1 MIKRKFWKT
10 GVAIAVVLLMQTDV
24 AVYAVNTDGEVQ
36 VTQESNIT
44 QDGNA
49 VAVIEGKNLETAD
62 AEADSTETDSA
73 EENVTE
79 DVLTVEYDAETPAPA
94 AEEKQVGWKKED
106 DGWYYYNNDGSLKTG
121 WLQIGET
128 YYYLDDNDPEH
139 PGRMACDEKKTI
151 NGYNYFF
158 NTSGAMQTGWVRRP
172 EGWYYAYPGGN
183 QQFGWLQIGNNYYYL
198 DKNDEYSGRM
208 TADEKK
214 TINGYN
220 YFFEGGGVMQ
230 TGWVRRPEGWYYAYP
245 GGNQRFGWVKTGG
258 YWYYLDQNN
267 EEYSGLMAHDQTL
280 IIGNTEYVFKS
291 GGAMYTG
298 WRYVS
303 GEGYYYYDE
312 NSGQKISGW
321 KSVNGNWYY
330 LDPSNNKIMV
340 SNSWKQINGYWYYF
354 VSSGEMAKGWK
365 YINGNYY
372 YLANDGVMRTG
383 WQDIDGYR
391 YYFYKENEA
400 GGWGVMAHDTT
411 IDSIRIDSSGHAKM
425 RAENYKK
432 LNLCQFL
439 GIDGRKYYNFLKTH
453 ISDKTYIG
461 TKYSKNSYK
470 DGANGFSGWVNS
482 AGAGMDCE
490 GFIDNVLK
498 QCGASHPMSV
508 GGGGKGWVA
517 YNNHYGL
524 PYYDYSSKADMLAS
538 GILDYGDIIWMFDTS
553 GPNSISSIHHIG
565 IFVGSNPYEDKLW
578 HSTFAMSNQYG
589 ETVNGNQVSRIV
601 PQASGCKVWRVI
613 KSGAIITP

>member
-49 VAVIEGKNLETAD
+49 AAVIEGKNLETAD

-208 TADEKK
+208 VADEKK

-267 EEYSGLMAHDQTL
+267 EEYPGLMAHDQTL

>member
-1 MIKRKFWKT
+1 MRKRKFWKT
-10 GVAIAVVLLMQTDV
+10 GVAIAVVLSMQTDV

-36 VTQESNIT
+36 VTQENDIT
-44 QDGNA
+44 QEDNEA
-49 VAVIEGKNLETAD
+49 AVIEEKNPETAD
-62 AEADSTETDSA
+62 AEADSTETDST
-73 EENVTE
+73 EENVTG
-79 DVLTVEYDAETPAPA
+79 DVLTVEYDTEMQAPA

-106 DGWYYYNNDGSLKTG
+106 DGWYYYNNDGNLKTG
-121 WLQIGET
+121 WLQLGET
-128 YYYLDDNDPEH
+128 YYYLDGNDPEH

-158 NTSGAMQTGWVRRP
+158 NTSGVMQTGWVRRP

-208 TADEKK
+208 VADEKK

-267 EEYSGLMAHDQTL
+267 EEYPGLMAHDQTL

>member
-10 GVAIAVVLLMQTDV
+10 GVAIAVVLSMQTDV
-24 AVYAVNTDGEVQ
+24 AVYAANTDGEVQ

-49 VAVIEGKNLETAD
+49 AAVIEEKNLETAD

-79 DVLTVEYDAETPAPA
+79 DVLTVEYDAETPATA

-121 WLQIGET
+121 WLQLGET
-128 YYYLDDNDPEH
+128 YYYLDGNDPEH

-158 NTSGAMQTGWVRRP
+158 NTSGAMQTGWIRRP

-230 TGWVRRPEGWYYAYP
+230 TGWVKRPEGWYYAYP
-245 GGNQRFGWVKTGG
+245 GGDQRFGWVKTGG

-267 EEYSGLMAHDQTL
+267 EEYPGLMANDQTL
-280 IIGNTEYVFKS
+280 TIGNTEYVFKF

-298 WRYVS
+298 WRYIS

-372 YLANDGVMRTG
+372 YLSNDGVMRTG

-411 IDSIRIDSSGHAKM
+411 INSIRIDSSGHAKM
-425 RAENYKK
+425 RVENYKK
-432 LNLCQFL
+432 GNLCQFL

>member
-10 GVAIAVVLLMQTDV
+10 GVAIAVVLLMQIDV

-49 VAVIEGKNLETAD
+49 AAVIEGKNLETAD

-128 YYYLDDNDPEH
+128 YYYLDGNDPEH

-158 NTSGAMQTGWVRRP
+158 NTSGAMQTGWIRRP

-230 TGWVRRPEGWYYAYP
+230 TGWVKRPEGWYYTYP
-245 GGNQRFGWVKTGG
+245 GGDQRFGWVKTGG

-267 EEYSGLMAHDQTL
+267 EEYPGLMAYDQTL
-280 IIGNTEYVFKS
+280 TIGNTEYVFKF

-298 WRYVS
+298 WRYIS

-553 GPNSISSIHHIG
+553 GPNSISSIHYIG

>member
-10 GVAIAVVLLMQTDV
+10 GVAIAVVLLMQIDV

-49 VAVIEGKNLETAD
+49 AAVIEGKNLETAD

-121 WLQIGET
+121 WLQLGET
-128 YYYLDDNDPEH
+128 YYYLDGNDPEH

-183 QQFGWLQIGNNYYYL
+183 Q
-198 DKNDEYSGRM
+198 
-208 TADEKK
+208 
-214 TINGYN
+214 
-220 YFFEGGGVMQ
+220 
-230 TGWVRRPEGWYYAYP
+230 
-245 GGNQRFGWVKTGG
+245 RFGWVKTGG

-267 EEYSGLMAHDQTL
+267 EEYPGLMAHDQTL

-411 IDSIRIDSSGHAKM
+411 INGIAIDSSGHAKV
-425 RAENYKK
+425 
-432 LNLCQFL
+432 
-439 GIDGRKYYNFLKTH
+439 
-453 ISDKTYIG
+453 
-461 TKYSKNSYK
+461 YSTRMAVFSTVSTNN
-470 DGANGFSGWVNS
+470 ANGTYNMTKALLSFNQVVLQPGQTLSFFAV
-482 AGAGMDCE
+482 AGPCGKAQGYKEAGVVGGTGYGGGICQASTTLYGAAIRAGMTIVQRRNHSVPSTYVPIGQDAMVDY
-490 GFIDNVLK
+490 GSSDLK
-498 QCGASHPMSV
+498 FRNDFNFPVKIVTYVS
-508 GGGGKGWVA
+508 GKTLYAEIW
-517 YNNHYGL
+517 GL
-524 PYYDYSSKADMLAS
+524 QPTWYDYINVSSWSTGAKSAAACRYYIKNGSVVKTEQL
-538 GILDYGDIIWMFDTS
+538 
-553 GPNSISSIHHIG
+553 PSS
-565 IFVGSNPYEDKLW
+565 YYK
-578 HSTFAMSNQYG
+578 
-589 ETVNGNQVSRIV
+589 
-601 PQASGCKVWRVI
+601 
-613 KSGAIITP
+613 

>member
-1 MIKRKFWKT
+1 MRKRKFWKT
-10 GVAIAVVLLMQTDV
+10 GVAIAVVLSMQTDV

-36 VTQESNIT
+36 VTQENDIT
-44 QDGNA
+44 QEDNEA
-49 VAVIEGKNLETAD
+49 AVIEEKNPETAD
-62 AEADSTETDSA
+62 AEVDSTE
-73 EENVTE
+73 ENMTE
-79 DVLTVEYDAETPAPA
+79 DVLTVEYDTEMQAPA

-106 DGWYYYNNDGSLKTG
+106 DGWYYYNNDGNLKTG
-121 WLQIGET
+121 WLQLGET
-128 YYYLDDNDPEH
+128 YYYLDGNDPEH

-183 QQFGWLQIGNNYYYL
+183 Q
-198 DKNDEYSGRM
+198 
-208 TADEKK
+208 
-214 TINGYN
+214 
-220 YFFEGGGVMQ
+220 
-230 TGWVRRPEGWYYAYP
+230 
-245 GGNQRFGWVKTGG
+245 RFGWVKTGG

-267 EEYSGLMAHDQTL
+267 EEYPGLMAHDQTL

-411 IDSIRIDSSGHAKM
+411 INGIAIDSSGHAKV
-425 RAENYKK
+425 
-432 LNLCQFL
+432 
-439 GIDGRKYYNFLKTH
+439 
-453 ISDKTYIG
+453 
-461 TKYSKNSYK
+461 YSTRMAVFSTVSTNN
-470 DGANGFSGWVNS
+470 ANGTYNMTKALLSFNQVVLQPGQTLSFFAV
-482 AGAGMDCE
+482 AGPCGKAQGYKEAGVVGGTGYGGGICQASTTLYGAAIRAGMTIVQRRNHSVPSTYVPIGQDAMVDY
-490 GFIDNVLK
+490 GSSDLK
-498 QCGASHPMSV
+498 FRNDFNFPVKIVTYVS
-508 GGGGKGWVA
+508 GKTLYAEIW
-517 YNNHYGL
+517 GL
-524 PYYDYSSKADMLAS
+524 QPTWYDYINVSSWSTGAKSAAACRYYIKNGSVVKTEQL
-538 GILDYGDIIWMFDTS
+538 
-553 GPNSISSIHHIG
+553 PSS
-565 IFVGSNPYEDKLW
+565 YYK
-578 HSTFAMSNQYG
+578 
-589 ETVNGNQVSRIV
+589 
-601 PQASGCKVWRVI
+601 
-613 KSGAIITP
+613 

>member
-79 DVLTVEYDAETPAPA
+79 DVLTVEYDAETPALA

>member
-10 GVAIAVVLLMQTDV
+10 GVAIAVVLLMQIDV

-36 VTQESNIT
+36 VTQENDIT
-44 QDGNA
+44 QEDNEA
-49 VAVIEGKNLETAD
+49 AVIEEKNPETAD
-62 AEADSTETDSA
+62 AEVDST

-79 DVLTVEYDAETPAPA
+79 DVLTVEYDTEMQAPA

-106 DGWYYYNNDGSLKTG
+106 DGWYYYNNDGNLKTG
-121 WLQIGET
+121 WLQLGET
-128 YYYLDDNDPEH
+128 YYYLDGNDPEH

-298 WRYVS
+298 WRYIS

>member
-10 GVAIAVVLLMQTDV
+10 GVAIAVVLLMQIDV

-49 VAVIEGKNLETAD
+49 AAVIEGKNLETAD

-106 DGWYYYNNDGSLKTG
+106 DGWYYYNNDGNLKTG
-121 WLQIGET
+121 WLQLGET
-128 YYYLDDNDPEH
+128 YYYLDGNDPEH

-158 NTSGAMQTGWVRRP
+158 NTSGA
-172 EGWYYAYPGGN
+172 
-183 QQFGWLQIGNNYYYL
+183 
-198 DKNDEYSGRM
+198 
-208 TADEKK
+208 
-214 TINGYN
+214 
-220 YFFEGGGVMQ
+220 MQ

>member
-1 MIKRKFWKT
+1 MRKRKFWKT
-10 GVAIAVVLLMQTDV
+10 GVAIAVVLSMQTDV

-36 VTQESNIT
+36 VTQENDIT
-44 QDGNA
+44 QEDNEA
-49 VAVIEGKNLETAD
+49 AVIEEKNPETAD
-62 AEADSTETDSA
+62 AEVDST

-79 DVLTVEYDAETPAPA
+79 DVLTVEYDTEMQAPA

-106 DGWYYYNNDGSLKTG
+106 DGWYYYNNDGNLKTG
-121 WLQIGET
+121 WLQLGET
-128 YYYLDDNDPEH
+128 YYYLDGNDPEH

-158 NTSGAMQTGWVRRP
+158 NTSGA
-172 EGWYYAYPGGN
+172 
-183 QQFGWLQIGNNYYYL
+183 
-198 DKNDEYSGRM
+198 
-208 TADEKK
+208 
-214 TINGYN
+214 
-220 YFFEGGGVMQ
+220 MQ

-411 IDSIRIDSSGHAKM
+411 INGIAIDSSGHAKV
-425 RAENYKK
+425 
-432 LNLCQFL
+432 
-439 GIDGRKYYNFLKTH
+439 
-453 ISDKTYIG
+453 
-461 TKYSKNSYK
+461 YSTRMAVFSTVSTNN
-470 DGANGFSGWVNS
+470 ANGTYNMTKALLSFNQVVLQPGQTLSFFAV
-482 AGAGMDCE
+482 AGPCGKAQGYKEAGVVGGTGYGGGICQASTTLYGAAIRAGMTIVQRRNHSVPSTYVPIGQDAMVDY
-490 GFIDNVLK
+490 GSSDLK
-498 QCGASHPMSV
+498 FRNDFNFPVKIVTYVS
-508 GGGGKGWVA
+508 GKTLYAEIW
-517 YNNHYGL
+517 GL
-524 PYYDYSSKADMLAS
+524 QPTWYDYINVSSWSTGAKSAAACRYYIKNGSVVKTEQL
-538 GILDYGDIIWMFDTS
+538 
-553 GPNSISSIHHIG
+553 PSS
-565 IFVGSNPYEDKLW
+565 YYK
-578 HSTFAMSNQYG
+578 
-589 ETVNGNQVSRIV
+589 
-601 PQASGCKVWRVI
+601 
-613 KSGAIITP
+613 

>member
-1 MIKRKFWKT
+1 MRKRKFWKT

-79 DVLTVEYDAETPAPA
+79 DVLTVEYDTEMQAPA

-106 DGWYYYNNDGSLKTG
+106 DGWYYYNNDGNLKTG
-121 WLQIGET
+121 WLQLGET
-128 YYYLDDNDPEH
+128 YYYLDGNDPEH

-208 TADEKK
+208 VADEKK

>member
-1 MIKRKFWKT
+1 MRKRKFWKT
-10 GVAIAVVLLMQTDV
+10 GVAIAVVLSMQTDV

-36 VTQESNIT
+36 VTQENDIT
-44 QDGNA
+44 QEDNEA
-49 VAVIEGKNLETAD
+49 AVIEEKNPKTAD
-62 AEADSTETDSA
+62 AEVDST

-79 DVLTVEYDAETPAPA
+79 DVLTVEYDTEMQAPA

-106 DGWYYYNNDGSLKTG
+106 DGWYYYNNDGNLKTG
-121 WLQIGET
+121 WLQLGET
-128 YYYLDDNDPEH
+128 YYYLDGNDPEH

-158 NTSGAMQTGWVRRP
+158 NTS
-172 EGWYYAYPGGN
+172 
-183 QQFGWLQIGNNYYYL
+183 
-198 DKNDEYSGRM
+198 
-208 TADEKK
+208 
-214 TINGYN
+214 
-220 YFFEGGGVMQ
+220 GVMQ

-411 IDSIRIDSSGHAKM
+411 INGIAIDSSGHAKV
-425 RAENYKK
+425 
-432 LNLCQFL
+432 
-439 GIDGRKYYNFLKTH
+439 
-453 ISDKTYIG
+453 
-461 TKYSKNSYK
+461 YSTRMAVFSTVSTNN
-470 DGANGFSGWVNS
+470 ANGTYNMTKALLSFNQVVLQPGQTLSFFAV
-482 AGAGMDCE
+482 AGPCGKAQGYKEAGVVGGTGYGGGICQASTTLYGAAIRAGMTIVQRRNHSVPSTYVPIGQDAMVDY
-490 GFIDNVLK
+490 GSSDLK
-498 QCGASHPMSV
+498 FRNDFNFPVKIVTYVS
-508 GGGGKGWVA
+508 GKTLYAEIW
-517 YNNHYGL
+517 GL
-524 PYYDYSSKADMLAS
+524 QPTWYDYINVSSWSTGAKSAAACRYYIKNGSVVKTEQL
-538 GILDYGDIIWMFDTS
+538 
-553 GPNSISSIHHIG
+553 PSS
-565 IFVGSNPYEDKLW
+565 YYK
-578 HSTFAMSNQYG
+578 
-589 ETVNGNQVSRIV
+589 
-601 PQASGCKVWRVI
+601 
-613 KSGAIITP
+613 

>member
-10 GVAIAVVLLMQTDV
+10 GVAIAVVLLMQIDV

-49 VAVIEGKNLETAD
+49 AAVIEGKNLETAD

-128 YYYLDDNDPEH
+128 YYYLDGNDPEH
-139 PGRMACDEKKTI
+139 
-151 NGYNYFF
+151 
-158 NTSGAMQTGWVRRP
+158 
-172 EGWYYAYPGGN
+172 
-183 QQFGWLQIGNNYYYL
+183 
-198 DKNDEYSGRM
+198 SGRM

-230 TGWVRRPEGWYYAYP
+230 TGWVKRPEGWYYTYP
-245 GGNQRFGWVKTGG
+245 GGDQRFGWVKTGG

-267 EEYSGLMAHDQTL
+267 EEYPGLMAYDQTL
-280 IIGNTEYVFKS
+280 TIGNTEYVFKS

-411 IDSIRIDSSGHAKM
+411 INGIAIDSSGHAKV
-425 RAENYKK
+425 
-432 LNLCQFL
+432 
-439 GIDGRKYYNFLKTH
+439 
-453 ISDKTYIG
+453 
-461 TKYSKNSYK
+461 YSTRMAVFSTVSTNN
-470 DGANGFSGWVNS
+470 ANGTYNMTKALLSFNQVVLQPGQTLSFFAV
-482 AGAGMDCE
+482 AGPCGKAQGYKEAGVVGGTGYGGGICQASTTLYGAAIRAGMTIVQRRNHSVPSTYVPIGQDAMVDY
-490 GFIDNVLK
+490 GSSDLK
-498 QCGASHPMSV
+498 FRNDFNFPVKIVTYVS
-508 GGGGKGWVA
+508 GKTLYAEIW
-517 YNNHYGL
+517 GL
-524 PYYDYSSKADMLAS
+524 QPTWYDYINVSSWSTGAKSAAACRYYIKNGSVVKTEQL
-538 GILDYGDIIWMFDTS
+538 
-553 GPNSISSIHHIG
+553 PSS
-565 IFVGSNPYEDKLW
+565 YYK
-578 HSTFAMSNQYG
+578 
-589 ETVNGNQVSRIV
+589 
-601 PQASGCKVWRVI
+601 
-613 KSGAIITP
+613 

>member
-1 MIKRKFWKT
+1 MRKRKFWKT
-10 GVAIAVVLLMQTDV
+10 GVAIAVVLSMQTDV

-36 VTQESNIT
+36 VTQENDIT
-44 QDGNA
+44 REDNEA
-49 VAVIEGKNLETAD
+49 AVIEEKNPETAD
-62 AEADSTETDSA
+62 AEVDST

-79 DVLTVEYDAETPAPA
+79 DVLTVEYDTEMQAPA

-106 DGWYYYNNDGSLKTG
+106 DGWYYYNNDGNLKTG
-121 WLQIGET
+121 WLQLGET
-128 YYYLDDNDPEH
+128 YYYLDGNDPEH

-158 NTSGAMQTGWVRRP
+158 NTSGA
-172 EGWYYAYPGGN
+172 
-183 QQFGWLQIGNNYYYL
+183 
-198 DKNDEYSGRM
+198 
-208 TADEKK
+208 
-214 TINGYN
+214 
-220 YFFEGGGVMQ
+220 MQ

-411 IDSIRIDSSGHAKM
+411 INGIAIDSSGHAKV
-425 RAENYKK
+425 
-432 LNLCQFL
+432 
-439 GIDGRKYYNFLKTH
+439 
-453 ISDKTYIG
+453 
-461 TKYSKNSYK
+461 YSTRMAVFSTVSTNN
-470 DGANGFSGWVNS
+470 ANGTYNMTKALLSFNQVVLQPGQTLSFFAV
-482 AGAGMDCE
+482 AGPCGKAQGYKEAGVVGGTGYGGGICQASTTLYGAAIRAGMTIVQRRNHSVPSTYVPIGQDAMVDY
-490 GFIDNVLK
+490 GSSDLK
-498 QCGASHPMSV
+498 FRNDFNFPVKIVTYVS
-508 GGGGKGWVA
+508 GKTLYAEIW
-517 YNNHYGL
+517 GL
-524 PYYDYSSKADMLAS
+524 QPTWYDYINVSSWSTGAKSAAACRYYIKNGSVVKTEQL
-538 GILDYGDIIWMFDTS
+538 
-553 GPNSISSIHHIG
+553 PSS
-565 IFVGSNPYEDKLW
+565 YYK
-578 HSTFAMSNQYG
+578 
-589 ETVNGNQVSRIV
+589 
-601 PQASGCKVWRVI
+601 
-613 KSGAIITP
+613 

>member
-10 GVAIAVVLLMQTDV
+10 GVAIAVVLSMQTDV

-49 VAVIEGKNLETAD
+49 AAVIEGKNLETAD

-158 NTSGAMQTGWVRRP
+158 NTSGAMQTGW
-172 EGWYYAYPGGN
+172 
-183 QQFGWLQIGNNYYYL
+183 I
-198 DKNDEYSGRM
+198 
-208 TADEKK
+208 
-214 TINGYN
+214 
-220 YFFEGGGVMQ
+220 
-230 TGWVRRPEGWYYAYP
+230 RRPEGWYYAYP

-312 NSGQKISGW
+312 NSGQKISGL

-490 GFIDNVLK
+490 GFIDYVLK

-508 GGGGKGWVA
+508 GGCGKGWVA
-517 YNNHYGL
+517 YNNHY
-524 PYYDYSSKADMLAS
+524 
-538 GILDYGDIIWMFDTS
+538 
-553 GPNSISSIHHIG
+553 
-565 IFVGSNPYEDKLW
+565 
-578 HSTFAMSNQYG
+578 
-589 ETVNGNQVSRIV
+589 
-601 PQASGCKVWRVI
+601 
-613 KSGAIITP
+613 

>member
-1 MIKRKFWKT
+1 MRKRKFWKT
-10 GVAIAVVLLMQTDV
+10 GVAIAVVLSMQTDV

-36 VTQESNIT
+36 VTQENDIT
-44 QDGNA
+44 QEDNEA
-49 VAVIEGKNLETAD
+49 AVIEEKNPETAD
-62 AEADSTETDSA
+62 AEVDST

-79 DVLTVEYDAETPAPA
+79 DVLTVEYDTEMQAPA

-106 DGWYYYNNDGSLKTG
+106 DGWYYYNNDGNLKTG
-121 WLQIGET
+121 WLQLGET
-128 YYYLDDNDPEH
+128 YYYLDGNDPEH

-208 TADEKK
+208 VADEKK

-411 IDSIRIDSSGHAKM
+411 INGIAIDSSGHAKV
-425 RAENYKK
+425 
-432 LNLCQFL
+432 
-439 GIDGRKYYNFLKTH
+439 
-453 ISDKTYIG
+453 
-461 TKYSKNSYK
+461 YSTRMAVFSTVSTNN
-470 DGANGFSGWVNS
+470 ANGT
-482 AGAGMDCE
+482 
-490 GFIDNVLK
+490 
-498 QCGASHPMSV
+498 
-508 GGGGKGWVA
+508 
-517 YNNHYGL
+517 YNMT
-524 PYYDYSSKADMLAS
+524 KALLS
-538 GILDYGDIIWMFDTS
+538 F
-553 GPNSISSIHHIG
+553 
-565 IFVGSNPYEDKLW
+565 
-578 HSTFAMSNQYG
+578 
-589 ETVNGNQVSRIV
+589 NQVV
-601 PQASGCKVWRVI
+601 LHTGQTLPFFAVAG
-613 KSGAIITP
+613 P

>member
-10 GVAIAVVLLMQTDV
+10 GVAIAVVLLMQIDV

-49 VAVIEGKNLETAD
+49 AAVIEGKNLETAD

-106 DGWYYYNNDGSLKTG
+106 DGWYYYNNDGNLKTG
-121 WLQIGET
+121 WLQLGET
-128 YYYLDDNDPEH
+128 YYYLDGNDPEH

-158 NTSGAMQTGWVRRP
+158 NTSGA
-172 EGWYYAYPGGN
+172 
-183 QQFGWLQIGNNYYYL
+183 
-198 DKNDEYSGRM
+198 
-208 TADEKK
+208 
-214 TINGYN
+214 
-220 YFFEGGGVMQ
+220 MQ

-411 IDSIRIDSSGHAKM
+411 INGIAIDSSGHAKV
-425 RAENYKK
+425 
-432 LNLCQFL
+432 
-439 GIDGRKYYNFLKTH
+439 
-453 ISDKTYIG
+453 
-461 TKYSKNSYK
+461 YSTRMAVFSTVSTNN
-470 DGANGFSGWVNS
+470 ANGTYNMTKALLSFNQVVLQPGQTLSFFAV
-482 AGAGMDCE
+482 AGPCGKAQGYKEAGVVGGTGYGGGICQASTTLYGAAIRAGMTIVQRRNHSVPSTYVPIGQDAMVDY
-490 GFIDNVLK
+490 GSSDLK
-498 QCGASHPMSV
+498 FRNDFNFPVKIVTYVS
-508 GGGGKGWVA
+508 GKTLYAEIW
-517 YNNHYGL
+517 GL
-524 PYYDYSSKADMLAS
+524 QPTWYDYINVSSWSTGAKSAAACRYYIKNGSVVKTEQL
-538 GILDYGDIIWMFDTS
+538 
-553 GPNSISSIHHIG
+553 PSS
-565 IFVGSNPYEDKLW
+565 YYK
-578 HSTFAMSNQYG
+578 
-589 ETVNGNQVSRIV
+589 
-601 PQASGCKVWRVI
+601 
-613 KSGAIITP
+613 

>member
-1 MIKRKFWKT
+1 MRKRKFWKT
-10 GVAIAVVLLMQTDV
+10 GVAIAVVLSMQTDV

-36 VTQESNIT
+36 VTQENDIT
-44 QDGNA
+44 QEDNEA
-49 VAVIEGKNLETAD
+49 AVIEEKNPETAD
-62 AEADSTETDSA
+62 AEVDST

-79 DVLTVEYDAETPAPA
+79 DVLTVEYDTEMQAPA

-106 DGWYYYNNDGSLKTG
+106 DGWYYYNNDGNLKTG
-121 WLQIGET
+121 WLQLGET
-128 YYYLDDNDPEH
+128 YYYLDGNDPEH
-139 PGRMACDEKKTI
+139 PGRM
-151 NGYNYFF
+151 
-158 NTSGAMQTGWVRRP
+158 V
-172 EGWYYAYPGGN
+172 
-183 QQFGWLQIGNNYYYL
+183 
-198 DKNDEYSGRM
+198 
-208 TADEKK
+208 ADEKK

-267 EEYSGLMAHDQTL
+267 EEYSGLMVHDQTL

-354 VSSGEMAKGWK
+354 VSSGEMARGWK

-411 IDSIRIDSSGHAKM
+411 INGIAIDSSGH
-425 RAENYKK
+425 
-432 LNLCQFL
+432 
-439 GIDGRKYYNFLKTH
+439 
-453 ISDKTYIG
+453 
-461 TKYSKNSYK
+461 TKIYSTRMAVFSTVSTNN
-470 DGANGFSGWVNS
+470 ANGTYNMTRALQSFNQVVLQPGQTLSFFAV
-482 AGAGMDCE
+482 AGPCGKAQGYKEAGVVGGTGYGGGICQASTTLYGAAIRAGMTIVQRRNHSVPSTYVPIGQDAMVDY
-490 GFIDNVLK
+490 GSSDLK
-498 QCGASHPMSV
+498 FRNDFNFPVKIVTYVS
-508 GGGGKGWVA
+508 GKTLYAEIW
-517 YNNHYGL
+517 GL
-524 PYYDYSSKADMLAS
+524 QPTWYDYINVSSWSTGAKSAAACRYYIKNGSVVKTEQL
-538 GILDYGDIIWMFDTS
+538 
-553 GPNSISSIHHIG
+553 PSS
-565 IFVGSNPYEDKLW
+565 YYK
-578 HSTFAMSNQYG
+578 
-589 ETVNGNQVSRIV
+589 
-601 PQASGCKVWRVI
+601 
-613 KSGAIITP
+613 

>member
-1 MIKRKFWKT
+1 MRKRKFWKT
-10 GVAIAVVLLMQTDV
+10 GVAIAVVLSMQTDV

-36 VTQESNIT
+36 VTQENDIT
-44 QDGNA
+44 QEDNEA
-49 VAVIEGKNLETAD
+49 AVIEEKNPETAD
-62 AEADSTETDSA
+62 AEVDST

-79 DVLTVEYDAETPAPA
+79 DVLTVEYDTEMQAPA

-106 DGWYYYNNDGSLKTG
+106 DGWYYYNNDGNLKTG
-121 WLQIGET
+121 WLQLGET
-128 YYYLDDNDPEH
+128 YYYLDGNDPEH

-158 NTSGAMQTGWVRRP
+158 NTSGA
-172 EGWYYAYPGGN
+172 
-183 QQFGWLQIGNNYYYL
+183 
-198 DKNDEYSGRM
+198 
-208 TADEKK
+208 
-214 TINGYN
+214 
-220 YFFEGGGVMQ
+220 MQ

-411 IDSIRIDSSGHAKM
+411 INGIAIDSSGHAKV
-425 RAENYKK
+425 
-432 LNLCQFL
+432 
-439 GIDGRKYYNFLKTH
+439 
-453 ISDKTYIG
+453 
-461 TKYSKNSYK
+461 YSTRMAVFSTVSTNN
-470 DGANGFSGWVNS
+470 ANGTYNMTKALLSFNQVVLQPGQTLSFFAV
-482 AGAGMDCE
+482 AGPCGKAQGYKEAGVVGGTGYGGGICQASTTLYGAAIRAGMTIVQRRNHSVPSTYVPIGQDAMVDY
-490 GFIDNVLK
+490 GSSDLK
-498 QCGASHPMSV
+498 FRNDFNFPVKIVTYVS
-508 GGGGKGWVA
+508 GKTLYAEIW
-517 YNNHYGL
+517 GL
-524 PYYDYSSKADMLAS
+524 QPTWYDYINVSSWSTGAKSAS
-538 GILDYGDIIWMFDTS
+538 ACRYYIKNGSVVKTEQL
-553 GPNSISSIHHIG
+553 PSS
-565 IFVGSNPYEDKLW
+565 YYK
-578 HSTFAMSNQYG
+578 
-589 ETVNGNQVSRIV
+589 
-601 PQASGCKVWRVI
+601 
-613 KSGAIITP
+613 

>member
-1 MIKRKFWKT
+1 MRKRKFWKT
-10 GVAIAVVLLMQTDV
+10 GVAIAVVLSMQTDV

-36 VTQESNIT
+36 VTQENDIT
-44 QDGNA
+44 QEDNEA
-49 VAVIEGKNLETAD
+49 AVIEEKNPETAD
-62 AEADSTETDSA
+62 AEADSTETDST

-79 DVLTVEYDAETPAPA
+79 DVLTVEYDTEMQAPA

-106 DGWYYYNNDGSLKTG
+106 DGWYYYNNDGNLKTG
-121 WLQIGET
+121 WLQLGET
-128 YYYLDDNDPEH
+128 YYYLDGNDPEH

-208 TADEKK
+208 VADEKK

>member
-1 MIKRKFWKT
+1 MRKRKFWKT
-10 GVAIAVVLLMQTDV
+10 GVAIAVVLSMQTDV

-36 VTQESNIT
+36 VTQENDIT
-44 QDGNA
+44 QEDNEA
-49 VAVIEGKNLETAD
+49 AVIEEKNPETAD
-62 AEADSTETDSA
+62 AEVDST

-79 DVLTVEYDAETPAPA
+79 DVLTVEYDTEMQAPA

-106 DGWYYYNNDGSLKTG
+106 DGWYYYNNDGNLKTG
-121 WLQIGET
+121 WLQLGET
-128 YYYLDDNDPEH
+128 YYYLDGNDPEH

-208 TADEKK
+208 VADEKK

>member
-10 GVAIAVVLLMQTDV
+10 GVAIAVVLSMQTDV

-36 VTQESNIT
+36 VTQKSDIT
-44 QDGNA
+44 QDENA
-49 VAVIEGKNLETAD
+49 AAVIEEKNPETAD
-62 AEADSTETDSA
+62 AEVDSTETDST

-79 DVLTVEYDAETPAPA
+79 DALTVEYDAETQAPA

-106 DGWYYYNNDGSLKTG
+106 DGWYYYNNDGNLKTG
-121 WLQIGET
+121 WLQLGET
-128 YYYLDDNDPEH
+128 YYYLDGNDPEH

-183 QQFGWLQIGNNYYYL
+183 Q
-198 DKNDEYSGRM
+198 
-208 TADEKK
+208 
-214 TINGYN
+214 
-220 YFFEGGGVMQ
+220 
-230 TGWVRRPEGWYYAYP
+230 
-245 GGNQRFGWVKTGG
+245 RFGWVKTGG

-267 EEYSGLMAHDQTL
+267 EEYSGLMVHDQTL

-411 IDSIRIDSSGHAKM
+411 INGIAIDSSGH
-425 RAENYKK
+425 
-432 LNLCQFL
+432 
-439 GIDGRKYYNFLKTH
+439 
-453 ISDKTYIG
+453 
-461 TKYSKNSYK
+461 TKIYSTRMAVFSTVSTNN
-470 DGANGFSGWVNS
+470 ANGTYNMTRALQSFNQVVLQPGQTLSFFAV
-482 AGAGMDCE
+482 AGPCGKAQGYKEAGVVGGTGYGGGICQASTTLYGAAIRAGMTIVQRRNHSVPSTYVPIGQDAMVDY
-490 GFIDNVLK
+490 GSSDLK
-498 QCGASHPMSV
+498 FRNDFNFPVKIVTYVS
-508 GGGGKGWVA
+508 GKTLYAEIW
-517 YNNHYGL
+517 GL
-524 PYYDYSSKADMLAS
+524 QPTWYDYINVSSWSTGAKSAAACRYYIKNGSVVKTEQL
-538 GILDYGDIIWMFDTS
+538 
-553 GPNSISSIHHIG
+553 PSS
-565 IFVGSNPYEDKLW
+565 YYK
-578 HSTFAMSNQYG
+578 
-589 ETVNGNQVSRIV
+589 
-601 PQASGCKVWRVI
+601 
-613 KSGAIITP
+613 

>member
-1 MIKRKFWKT
+1 MRKRKFWKT
-10 GVAIAVVLLMQTDV
+10 GVAIAVVLSMQTDV

-36 VTQESNIT
+36 VTQENDIT
-44 QDGNA
+44 QEDNEA
-49 VAVIEGKNLETAD
+49 AVIEEKNPETAD
-62 AEADSTETDSA
+62 AEADSTETDST

-79 DVLTVEYDAETPAPA
+79 DVLTVEYDTEMQAPA

-106 DGWYYYNNDGSLKTG
+106 DGWYYYNNDGNLKTG
-121 WLQIGET
+121 WLQLGET
-128 YYYLDDNDPEH
+128 YYYLDGNDPEH
-139 PGRMACDEKKTI
+139 PGRMACDEKK
-151 NGYNYFF
+151 
-158 NTSGAMQTGWVRRP
+158 
-172 EGWYYAYPGGN
+172 
-183 QQFGWLQIGNNYYYL
+183 
-198 DKNDEYSGRM
+198 K
-208 TADEKK
+208 
-214 TINGYN
+214 INGYN

-411 IDSIRIDSSGHAKM
+411 INGIAIDSSGHAKV
-425 RAENYKK
+425 
-432 LNLCQFL
+432 
-439 GIDGRKYYNFLKTH
+439 
-453 ISDKTYIG
+453 
-461 TKYSKNSYK
+461 YSTRMAVFSTVSTNN
-470 DGANGFSGWVNS
+470 ANGTYNMTKALLSFNQVVLQPGQTLSFFAV
-482 AGAGMDCE
+482 AGPCGKAQGYKEAGVVGGTGYGGGICQASTTLYGAAIRAGMTIVQRRNHSVPSTYVPIGQDAMVDY
-490 GFIDNVLK
+490 GSSDLK
-498 QCGASHPMSV
+498 FRNDFNFPVKIVTYVS
-508 GGGGKGWVA
+508 GKTLYAEIW
-517 YNNHYGL
+517 GL
-524 PYYDYSSKADMLAS
+524 QPTWYDYINVSSWSTGAKSAAACRYYIKNGSVVKTEQL
-538 GILDYGDIIWMFDTS
+538 
-553 GPNSISSIHHIG
+553 PSS
-565 IFVGSNPYEDKLW
+565 YYK
-578 HSTFAMSNQYG
+578 
-589 ETVNGNQVSRIV
+589 
-601 PQASGCKVWRVI
+601 
-613 KSGAIITP
+613 

>member
-1 MIKRKFWKT
+1 MRKRKFWKT
-10 GVAIAVVLLMQTDV
+10 GVAIAVVLSMQTDV

-36 VTQESNIT
+36 VTQENDIT
-44 QDGNA
+44 QEDNEA
-49 VAVIEGKNLETAD
+49 AVIEEKNPETAD
-62 AEADSTETDSA
+62 AEVDST

-79 DVLTVEYDAETPAPA
+79 DVLTVEYDTEMQAPA

-106 DGWYYYNNDGSLKTG
+106 DGWYYYNNDGNLKTG
-121 WLQIGET
+121 WLQLGET
-128 YYYLDDNDPEH
+128 YYYLDGNDPEH
-139 PGRMACDEKKTI
+139 PGRMAC
-151 NGYNYFF
+151 
-158 NTSGAMQTGWVRRP
+158 
-172 EGWYYAYPGGN
+172 
-183 QQFGWLQIGNNYYYL
+183 
-198 DKNDEYSGRM
+198 
-208 TADEKK
+208 DEKK

-411 IDSIRIDSSGHAKM
+411 INGIAIDSSGHAKV
-425 RAENYKK
+425 
-432 LNLCQFL
+432 
-439 GIDGRKYYNFLKTH
+439 
-453 ISDKTYIG
+453 
-461 TKYSKNSYK
+461 YSTRMAVFSTVSTNN
-470 DGANGFSGWVNS
+470 ANGTYNMTKALLSFNQVVLQPGQTLSFFAV
-482 AGAGMDCE
+482 AGPCGKAQGYKEAGVVGGTGYGGGICQASTTLYGAAIRAGMTIVQRRNHSVPSTYVPIGQDAMVDY
-490 GFIDNVLK
+490 GSSDLK
-498 QCGASHPMSV
+498 FRNDFNFPVKIVTYVS
-508 GGGGKGWVA
+508 GKTLYAEIW
-517 YNNHYGL
+517 GL
-524 PYYDYSSKADMLAS
+524 QPTWYDYINVSSWSTGAKSAAACRYYIKNGSVVKTEQL
-538 GILDYGDIIWMFDTS
+538 
-553 GPNSISSIHHIG
+553 PSS
-565 IFVGSNPYEDKLW
+565 YYK
-578 HSTFAMSNQYG
+578 
-589 ETVNGNQVSRIV
+589 
-601 PQASGCKVWRVI
+601 
-613 KSGAIITP
+613 

>member
-10 GVAIAVVLLMQTDV
+10 GVAIAVVLLMQIDV

-49 VAVIEGKNLETAD
+49 AAVIEGKNLETAD

-158 NTSGAMQTGWVRRP
+158 NTSGAMQTGWIRRP

-230 TGWVRRPEGWYYAYP
+230 TGWVKRPEGWYYTYP
-245 GGNQRFGWVKTGG
+245 
-258 YWYYLDQNN
+258 
-267 EEYSGLMAHDQTL
+267 GLMAYDQTL
-280 IIGNTEYVFKS
+280 TIGNTEYVFKF

-298 WRYVS
+298 WRYIS

>member
-1 MIKRKFWKT
+1 MRKRKFWKT
-10 GVAIAVVLLMQTDV
+10 GVAIAVVLSMQTDV

-36 VTQESNIT
+36 VTQENDIT
-44 QDGNA
+44 QEDNEA
-49 VAVIEGKNLETAD
+49 AVIEEKNPETAD
-62 AEADSTETDSA
+62 AEVDSTE
-73 EENVTE
+73 ENMTE
-79 DVLTVEYDAETPAPA
+79 DVLTVEYDTEMQAPA

-106 DGWYYYNNDGSLKTG
+106 DGWYYYNNDGNLKTG
-121 WLQIGET
+121 WLQLGET
-128 YYYLDDNDPEH
+128 YYYLDGNDPEH

-158 NTSGAMQTGWVRRP
+158 NTSGA
-172 EGWYYAYPGGN
+172 
-183 QQFGWLQIGNNYYYL
+183 
-198 DKNDEYSGRM
+198 
-208 TADEKK
+208 
-214 TINGYN
+214 
-220 YFFEGGGVMQ
+220 MQ

-411 IDSIRIDSSGHAKM
+411 INGIAIDSSGHAKV
-425 RAENYKK
+425 
-432 LNLCQFL
+432 
-439 GIDGRKYYNFLKTH
+439 
-453 ISDKTYIG
+453 
-461 TKYSKNSYK
+461 YSTRMAVFSTVSTNN
-470 DGANGFSGWVNS
+470 ANGTYNMTKALLSFNQVVLQPGQTLSFFAV
-482 AGAGMDCE
+482 AGPCGKAQGYKEAGVVGGTGYGGGICQASTTLYGAAIRAGMTIVQRRNHSVPSTYVPIGQDAMVDY
-490 GFIDNVLK
+490 GSSDLK
-498 QCGASHPMSV
+498 FRNDFNFPVKIVTYVS
-508 GGGGKGWVA
+508 GKTLYAEIW
-517 YNNHYGL
+517 GL
-524 PYYDYSSKADMLAS
+524 QPTWYDYINVSSWSTGAKSAAACRYYIKNGSVVKTEQL
-538 GILDYGDIIWMFDTS
+538 
-553 GPNSISSIHHIG
+553 PSS
-565 IFVGSNPYEDKLW
+565 YYK
-578 HSTFAMSNQYG
+578 
-589 ETVNGNQVSRIV
+589 
-601 PQASGCKVWRVI
+601 
-613 KSGAIITP
+613 

>member
-10 GVAIAVVLLMQTDV
+10 GVAIAVVLLMQIDV

-49 VAVIEGKNLETAD
+49 AAVIEGKNLETAD

-106 DGWYYYNNDGSLKTG
+106 DGWYYYNNDGNLKTG

-158 NTSGAMQTGWVRRP
+158 NTSGAMQTGWIRRP

-230 TGWVRRPEGWYYAYP
+230 TGWVKRPEGWYYTYP
-245 GGNQRFGWVKTGG
+245 GGDQRFGWVKTGG

-267 EEYSGLMAHDQTL
+267 EEYPGLMAYDQMLT
-280 IIGNTEYVFKS
+280 IGNTEYVFKF

-298 WRYVS
+298 WRYIS

>member
-1 MIKRKFWKT
+1 MRKRKFWKT
-10 GVAIAVVLLMQTDV
+10 GVAIAVVLSMQTDV

-36 VTQESNIT
+36 VTQESDIT
-44 QDGNA
+44 QDENA
-49 VAVIEGKNLETAD
+49 AAVIEEKNLETAD
-62 AEADSTETDSA
+62 AEVDSTETDST

-79 DVLTVEYDAETPAPA
+79 DALTVEYDAETQAPS

-106 DGWYYYNNDGSLKTG
+106 DGWYYYNNDGHLKTG
-121 WLQIGET
+121 WLQLGET
-128 YYYLDDNDPEH
+128 YYYLDGNDPEH

-183 QQFGWLQIGNNYYYL
+183 Q
-198 DKNDEYSGRM
+198 
-208 TADEKK
+208 
-214 TINGYN
+214 
-220 YFFEGGGVMQ
+220 
-230 TGWVRRPEGWYYAYP
+230 
-245 GGNQRFGWVKTGG
+245 RFGWVKTGG

-267 EEYSGLMAHDQTL
+267 EEYSGLMVHDQTL

-411 IDSIRIDSSGHAKM
+411 INGIAIDSSGHVKV
-425 RAENYKK
+425 
-432 LNLCQFL
+432 
-439 GIDGRKYYNFLKTH
+439 
-453 ISDKTYIG
+453 
-461 TKYSKNSYK
+461 YSTRMAVFSTVSTNN
-470 DGANGFSGWVNS
+470 ANGTYNMTKALLSFNQVVLQPGQTLSFFAV
-482 AGAGMDCE
+482 AGPCGKAQGYKEAGVVGGTGYGGGICQASTTLYGAAIRAGMTIVQRRNHSVPSTYVPIGQDAMVDY
-490 GFIDNVLK
+490 GSSDLK
-498 QCGASHPMSV
+498 FRNDFNFPVKIVTYVS
-508 GGGGKGWVA
+508 GKTLYAEIW
-517 YNNHYGL
+517 GL
-524 PYYDYSSKADMLAS
+524 QPTWYDYINVSSWSTGAKSAAACRYYIKNGSVVKTEQL
-538 GILDYGDIIWMFDTS
+538 
-553 GPNSISSIHHIG
+553 PSS
-565 IFVGSNPYEDKLW
+565 YYK
-578 HSTFAMSNQYG
+578 
-589 ETVNGNQVSRIV
+589 
-601 PQASGCKVWRVI
+601 
-613 KSGAIITP
+613 

>member
-1 MIKRKFWKT
+1 MRKRKFWKT
-10 GVAIAVVLLMQTDV
+10 GVAIAVVLLMQIDV

-36 VTQESNIT
+36 VTQENDIT
-44 QDGNA
+44 QEDNEA
-49 VAVIEGKNLETAD
+49 AVIEEKNPETAD
-62 AEADSTETDSA
+62 AEVDSTE
-73 EENVTE
+73 ENMTE
-79 DVLTVEYDAETPAPA
+79 DVLTVEYDTEMQAPA

-158 NTSGAMQTGWVRRP
+158 NTSGAMQTGWIRRP

>member
-1 MIKRKFWKT
+1 MRKRKFWKT
-10 GVAIAVVLLMQTDV
+10 GVAIAVVLSMQTDV

-36 VTQESNIT
+36 VTQENDIT
-44 QDGNA
+44 QEDNEA
-49 VAVIEGKNLETAD
+49 AVIEEKNPETAD
-62 AEADSTETDSA
+62 AEADSTETDST

-79 DVLTVEYDAETPAPA
+79 DVLTVEYDTEMQAPA

-106 DGWYYYNNDGSLKTG
+106 DGWYYYNNDGNLKTG
-121 WLQIGET
+121 WLQLGET
-128 YYYLDDNDPEH
+128 YYYLDGNDPEH

-158 NTSGAMQTGWVRRP
+158 NTSG
-172 EGWYYAYPGGN
+172 
-183 QQFGWLQIGNNYYYL
+183 
-198 DKNDEYSGRM
+198 
-208 TADEKK
+208 
-214 TINGYN
+214 
-220 YFFEGGGVMQ
+220 VMQ

-245 GGNQRFGWVKTGG
+245 GGNQRLGWVKTGG

-400 GGWGVMAHDTT
+400 GGWGVMAHDTM
-411 IDSIRIDSSGHAKM
+411 INGIAIDSSGHAKV
-425 RAENYKK
+425 
-432 LNLCQFL
+432 
-439 GIDGRKYYNFLKTH
+439 
-453 ISDKTYIG
+453 
-461 TKYSKNSYK
+461 YSTRMAVFSTVSTNN
-470 DGANGFSGWVNS
+470 ANGTYNMTKALLSFNQVVLQPGQTLSFFAV
-482 AGAGMDCE
+482 AGPCGKAQGYKEAGVVGGTGYGGGICQASTTLYGAAIRAGMTIVQRRNHSVPSTYVPIGQDATVDY
-490 GFIDNVLK
+490 GSSDLK
-498 QCGASHPMSV
+498 FRNDFNFPVKIVTYVS
-508 GGGGKGWVA
+508 GKTLYAEIW
-517 YNNHYGL
+517 GL
-524 PYYDYSSKADMLAS
+524 QPTWYDYINVSSWSTGAKSAAACRYYIKNGSVVKTEQL
-538 GILDYGDIIWMFDTS
+538 
-553 GPNSISSIHHIG
+553 PSS
-565 IFVGSNPYEDKLW
+565 YYK
-578 HSTFAMSNQYG
+578 
-589 ETVNGNQVSRIV
+589 
-601 PQASGCKVWRVI
+601 
-613 KSGAIITP
+613 

>member
-1 MIKRKFWKT
+1 MIKRKLWKT
-10 GVAIAVVLLMQTDV
+10 GVAIAVVLSMQTDV
-24 AVYAVNTDGEVQ
+24 AVYAMNTDGEVQ
-36 VTQESNIT
+36 VTRESDIT
-44 QDGNA
+44 QEENEA
-49 VAVIEGKNLETAD
+49 AVIEEKNPETAD
-62 AEADSTETDSA
+62 AEVDST

-79 DVLTVEYDAETPAPA
+79 DVLTVEYDTEMQAPA

-106 DGWYYYNNDGSLKTG
+106 DGWYYYNNDGNLKTG
-121 WLQIGET
+121 WLQLGET
-128 YYYLDDNDPEH
+128 YYYLDGNDPEH

-158 NTSGAMQTGWVRRP
+158 NTSGAMQTGWIRRP

-183 QQFGWLQIGNNYYYL
+183 QQFGWLQIGNKYYYL

-230 TGWVRRPEGWYYAYP
+230 TGWVKRPEGWYYAYP
-245 GGNQRFGWVKTGG
+245 GGDQRFGWVKTGG

-267 EEYSGLMAHDQTL
+267 EEYPGLMAYDQTL
-280 IIGNTEYVFKS
+280 IIGSTEYLFKS

-400 GGWGVMAHDTT
+400 GGWGVMAHDAT
-411 IDSIRIDSSGHAKM
+411 IDGIGIDSSGHAKM

-432 LNLCQFL
+432 GNLCQFL
-439 GIDGRKYYNFLKTH
+439 GIDGQKYYNFLKTH

-461 TKYSKNSYK
+461 TNYSKNSYK

-565 IFVGSNPYEDKLW
+565 IFVGSNPYEDKLR

-589 ETVNGNQVSRIV
+589 STVNGNQVSRIV

>member
-49 VAVIEGKNLETAD
+49 AAVIEEKNLETAD

-79 DVLTVEYDAETPAPA
+79 DVLTVEYDAETPATA

-121 WLQIGET
+121 WLQLGET
-128 YYYLDDNDPEH
+128 YYYLDGNDPEH

-158 NTSGAMQTGWVRRP
+158 NTSGAMQTGWIRRP

-230 TGWVRRPEGWYYAYP
+230 TGWVKRPEGWYYAYP
-245 GGNQRFGWVKTGG
+245 GGDQRFGWVKTGG

-267 EEYSGLMAHDQTL
+267 EEYPGLMANDQTL
-280 IIGNTEYVFKS
+280 TIGNTEYVFKF

-298 WRYVS
+298 WRYIS

-372 YLANDGVMRTG
+372 YLSNDGVMRTG

-411 IDSIRIDSSGHAKM
+411 INSIRIDSSGHAKM
-425 RAENYKK
+425 RVENYKK
-432 LNLCQFL
+432 GNLCQFL

>member
-1 MIKRKFWKT
+1 MRKRKFWKT
-10 GVAIAVVLLMQTDV
+10 GVAIAVVLSMQTDV

-36 VTQESNIT
+36 VTQENDIT
-44 QDGNA
+44 QEDNEA
-49 VAVIEGKNLETAD
+49 AVIEEKNPETAD
-62 AEADSTETDSA
+62 AEVDST

-79 DVLTVEYDAETPAPA
+79 DVLTVEYDTEMQAPA

-106 DGWYYYNNDGSLKTG
+106 DGWYYYNNDGNLKTG
-121 WLQIGET
+121 WLQLGET
-128 YYYLDDNDPEH
+128 YYYLDGNDPEH

-208 TADEKK
+208 VADEKK

-220 YFFEGGGVMQ
+220 YFFEGGGIMQ

>member
-49 VAVIEGKNLETAD
+49 AAVIEEKNLETAD

-79 DVLTVEYDAETPAPA
+79 DVLTVEYDAEMPAPA

-121 WLQIGET
+121 WLQLGET
-128 YYYLDDNDPEH
+128 YYYLDGNDPEH

-158 NTSGAMQTGWVRRP
+158 NTSGAMQTGWIRRP

-230 TGWVRRPEGWYYAYP
+230 TGWVKRPEGWYYAYP
-245 GGNQRFGWVKTGG
+245 GGDQRFGWVKTGG

-267 EEYSGLMAHDQTL
+267 EEYPGLMANDQTL
-280 IIGNTEYVFKS
+280 TIGNTEYVFKF

-298 WRYVS
+298 WRYIS

-372 YLANDGVMRTG
+372 YLSNDGVMRTG

-411 IDSIRIDSSGHAKM
+411 INSIRIDSSGHAKM
-425 RAENYKK
+425 RVENYKK
-432 LNLCQFL
+432 GNLCQFL

>member
-1 MIKRKFWKT
+1 MRKRKFWKT
-10 GVAIAVVLLMQTDV
+10 GVAIAVVLSMQTDV

-36 VTQESNIT
+36 VTQENDIT
-44 QDGNA
+44 QEDNEA
-49 VAVIEGKNLETAD
+49 AVIEEKNPETAD
-62 AEADSTETDSA
+62 AEVDST

-79 DVLTVEYDAETPAPA
+79 DVLTVEYDTEMQAPA

-106 DGWYYYNNDGSLKTG
+106 DGWYYYNNDGNLKTG
-121 WLQIGET
+121 WLQLGET
-128 YYYLDDNDPEH
+128 YYYLDGNDPEH

-158 NTSGAMQTGWVRRP
+158 NTSGA
-172 EGWYYAYPGGN
+172 
-183 QQFGWLQIGNNYYYL
+183 
-198 DKNDEYSGRM
+198 
-208 TADEKK
+208 
-214 TINGYN
+214 
-220 YFFEGGGVMQ
+220 MQ

-312 NSGQKISGW
+312 NSGRKISGW

-411 IDSIRIDSSGHAKM
+411 INGIAIDSSGHAKV
-425 RAENYKK
+425 
-432 LNLCQFL
+432 
-439 GIDGRKYYNFLKTH
+439 
-453 ISDKTYIG
+453 
-461 TKYSKNSYK
+461 YSTRMAVFSTVSTNN
-470 DGANGFSGWVNS
+470 ANGTYNMTKALLSFNQVVLQPGQTLSFFAV
-482 AGAGMDCE
+482 AGPCGKAQGYKEAGVVGGTGYGGGICQASTTLYGAAIRAGMTIVQRRNHSVPSTYVPIGQDAMVDY
-490 GFIDNVLK
+490 GSSDLK
-498 QCGASHPMSV
+498 FRNDFNFPVKIVTYVS
-508 GGGGKGWVA
+508 GKTLYAEIW
-517 YNNHYGL
+517 GL
-524 PYYDYSSKADMLAS
+524 QPTWYDYINVSSWSTGAKSAAACRYYIKNGSVVKTEQL
-538 GILDYGDIIWMFDTS
+538 
-553 GPNSISSIHHIG
+553 PSS
-565 IFVGSNPYEDKLW
+565 YYK
-578 HSTFAMSNQYG
+578 
-589 ETVNGNQVSRIV
+589 
-601 PQASGCKVWRVI
+601 
-613 KSGAIITP
+613 